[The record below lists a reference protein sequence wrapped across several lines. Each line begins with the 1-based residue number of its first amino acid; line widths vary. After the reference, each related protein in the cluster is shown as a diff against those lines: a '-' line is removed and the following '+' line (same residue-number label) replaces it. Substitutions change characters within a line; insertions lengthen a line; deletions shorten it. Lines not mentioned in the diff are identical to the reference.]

1 MSKLKKQ
8 MGKAKDAAMSALKK
22 IGKVL
27 KKGTLPVLAFLATLA
42 IFGLVSAKGPQWHGD
57 YIRSKVGSVTLKIV
71 KDNTERSGGT
81 GFHVRTEKGND
92 YILTNAHI
100 CEMAVNGQVLAVT
113 PDGKKRMNRRVIESS
128 EDHDLCLVEGLPN
141 MKGVPLAAKDPEIG
155 ELIGVVGHP
164 ALYPLTLSRGEFR
177 GFTTIQ
183 LVVAVNVEK
192 EECSK
197 SNQKLIEM
205 PPDSL
210 EFAFGLENICIQDF
224 SAGGT
229 SAMIFPGNSG
239 SATVNFWGN
248 LIGVIFAGDRR
259 GSSGFFVP
267 LKEIRKFLTHY

>member
-8 MGKAKDAAMSALKK
+8 IGKAKKAAMSALKK
-22 IGKVL
+22 VGKVL
-27 KKGTLPVLAFLATLA
+27 KKRTLPALAFLAILA
-42 IFGLVSAKGPQWHGD
+42 IFGLLAAKGPQWHGD
-57 YIRSKVGSVTLKIV
+57 YIRSKVGLVTLKIV
-71 KDNTERSGGT
+71 KNNTERTGGT

-155 ELIGVVGHP
+155 ELIRVVGRP
-164 ALYPLTLSRGEFR
+164 ALHTLTPFRGEFR

-183 LVVAVNVEK
+183 VVVAENVEK

-205 PPDSL
+205 PPGSF

-224 SAGGT
+224 SAGGI
-229 SAMIFPGNSG
+229 SAKVLPGDSG

-248 LIGVIFAGDRR
+248 LIGVIFARNIR
-259 GSSGFFVP
+259 GSGGFFVP
-267 LKEIRKFLTHY
+267 LEEVRKFLNHY